1 MSGSKQELQR
11 PESPSAAASL
21 AEHVRLDLTPLR
33 QSRDLRLLFIGGG
46 VSFAGSMLTFVAIP
60 YQTFRLT
67 HSSLV
72 VGLLSLAELAALLL
86 TGLAGGLLADAVD
99 RRLLL
104 RITEA
109 ALLGGTLLLLVNS
122 LIGQPRL
129 WVLFAVSFLLA
140 GLDGIQRPSLD
151 SLVPRLVSPD
161 QVAATSA
168 LMAVRSQLGMI
179 AAPALSGVLIAV
191 TGVAAA
197 YAVDAATFGFSL
209 VCLWMLGAAPPPPEG
224 AELSLKAVSEGL
236 RYAIARKDLLGSYL
250 VDINAMFFG
259 FPNALYPQMAS
270 RLGGAWVL
278 GLLYAAP
285 AVGSALVT
293 LTSGWARRVHRHGR
307 MIAAGA
313 VVWGLGIVVL
323 GLSSRV
329 WEALA
334 ALVVAGAGDMVS
346 GLGRMTMWNE
356 SIPDS
361 LRGRLASIELLS
373 YTSGPTLGNVESGL
387 VEALAGLRAAILSG
401 GILCVAGTAAVVLAL
416 PAFRNYDA
424 VVGRRRRLQDT

>member
-1 MSGSKQELQR
+1 MSDQPELQR
-11 PESPSAAASL
+11 PESQSATASL
-21 AEHVRLDLTPLR
+21 AAHVRLDLTPLR
-33 QSRDLRLLFIGGG
+33 QSRDFRLLFVGGG

-86 TGLAGGLLADAVD
+86 TGLAGGLLADTMD

-104 RITEA
+104 RLTEA
-109 ALLGGTLLLLVNS
+109 AMLGGTLLLLVNS
-122 LIGQPRL
+122 LVGQPRL

-140 GLDGIQRPSLD
+140 AFDGIQRPSLD
-151 SLVPRLVSPD
+151 SLVPRLVPPE

-168 LMAVRSQLGMI
+168 LMAARAEFGMI

-191 TGVAAA
+191 TGVATT
-197 YAVDAATFGFSL
+197 YAVDAATFAISL
-209 VCLWMLGAAPPPPEG
+209 VCLWMLGAAPAPPEG
-224 AELSLKAVSEGL
+224 AELSLKAVAEGL
-236 RYAIARKDLLGSYL
+236 RYALSRKDLLGSYL

-259 FPNALYPQMAS
+259 FPNALYPQLAS
-270 RLGGAWVL
+270 RLGGASVL

-285 AVGSALVT
+285 AVGSALIT
-293 LTSGWARRVHRHGR
+293 LTSGWTRRVRRHGR
-307 MIAAGA
+307 MIAIGA

-323 GLSSRV
+323 GLSSLA

-361 LRGRLASIELLS
+361 LRGRLAGIELLS
-373 YTSGPTLGNVESGL
+373 YSSGPTLGNVESGL
-387 VEALAGLRAAILSG
+387 VEAVAGLRASIVSG

-424 VVGRRRRLQDT
+424 VLGRRRRQPEA

>member
-1 MSGSKQELQR
+1 VADQPELQR
-11 PESPSAAASL
+11 PESPSAAAST
-21 AEHVRLDLTPLR
+21 AKHVRLDLTPLR
-33 QSRDLRLLFIGGG
+33 RSRDLRLLFVGGG

-72 VGLLSLAELAALLL
+72 VGLLSLAELAGLLL
-86 TGLAGGLLADAVD
+86 TGLAGGVLADAVD

-104 RITEA
+104 RATEA
-109 ALLGGTLLLLVNS
+109 AMLGSTLLLLLNS
-122 LIGQPRL
+122 LVGHPRL

-140 GLDGIQRPSLD
+140 GADGIQRPSLD
-151 SLVPRLVSPD
+151 SLVPRQVPPE

-168 LMAVRSQLGMI
+168 LMAMRTQFGMI

-191 TGVAAA
+191 SGVAAA
-197 YAVDAATFGFSL
+197 YAIDAGTFAVSL
-209 VCLWMLGAAPPPPEG
+209 VCLWMLGAAPPPAEG
-224 AELSLKAVSEGL
+224 AELSLKAVRDGL
-236 RYAIARKDLLGSYL
+236 RYAVSRKDLLGSYL

-259 FPNALYPQMAS
+259 FPNALYPQLAG
-270 RLGGAWVL
+270 RLGGASVL

-293 LTSGWARRVHRHGR
+293 LTSGWTRRVRRHGW
-307 MIAAGA
+307 MIAVGA

-323 GLSSRV
+323 GLSSLA
-329 WEALA
+329 WEALV
-334 ALVVAGAGDMVS
+334 ALVAAGAGDMVS

-356 SIPDS
+356 SIPDA
-361 LRGRLASIELLS
+361 LRGRLAGIELLS
-373 YTSGPTLGNVESGL
+373 YSSGPTLGNVEAGL
-387 VEALAGLRAAILSG
+387 VEALAGLRTAIVSG
-401 GILCVAGTAAVVLAL
+401 GVLCVIGTGAVLVAL

-424 VVGRRRRLQDT
+424 VLGRRRRTGAT

>member
-1 MSGSKQELQR
+1 VSDQPELQR
-11 PESPSAAASL
+11 PESQSAAASL
-21 AEHVRLDLTPLR
+21 AKHVRLDLTPLR

-72 VGLLSLAELAALLL
+72 VGLLSLAELAALLV

-104 RITEA
+104 RVTEA
-109 ALLGGTLLLLVNS
+109 ALMAGTLLLLVNS

-151 SLVPRLVSPD
+151 SLVPRLVPPD

-168 LMAVRSQLGMI
+168 LMAVRSEFGMI

-191 TGVAAA
+191 TGVATA

-209 VCLWMLGAAPPPPEG
+209 VCLWMMGAAPPPPEG
-224 AELSLKAVSEGL
+224 AEISLKAISEGL
-236 RYAIARKDLLGSYL
+236 RYAISRKDLLGSYL

-270 RLGGAWVL
+270 HLGGASVL

-293 LTSGWARRVHRHGR
+293 LTSGWARRVRRHGR

-313 VVWGLGIVVL
+313 VLWGLGIVAL
-323 GLSSRV
+323 GLSSRA

-334 ALVVAGAGDMVS
+334 ALVFAGAGDMVS

-356 SIPDS
+356 SIPDA
-361 LRGRLASIELLS
+361 LRGRLAGIELLS
-373 YTSGPTLGNVESGL
+373 YSSGPTLGNVESGL
-387 VEALAGLRAAILSG
+387 VEALAGLRFAVVSG
-401 GILCVAGTAAVVLAL
+401 GVLCVAGTAAVVLAL
-416 PAFRNYDA
+416 PAFRNYNA
-424 VVGRRRRLQDT
+424 VLGRRRRLEDT

>member
-1 MSGSKQELQR
+1 M
-11 PESPSAAASL
+11 AASL
-21 AEHVRLDLTPLR
+21 AGRVRLDLTPLR
-33 QSRDLRLLFIGGG
+33 RSRDLRLLFVGGG

-86 TGLAGGLLADAVD
+86 TGLAGGVLADAVD

-104 RITEA
+104 RTTEA
-109 ALLGGTLLLLVNS
+109 GMLGGTLVLLVNS
-122 LIGQPRL
+122 LAGHPRL

-140 GLDGIQRPSLD
+140 GFDGIERPSLD
-151 SLVPRLVSPD
+151 SLVPRLVPPD
-161 QVAATSA
+161 QIAATSA
-168 LMAVRSQLGMI
+168 LMAVRSQFGMI

-191 TGVAAA
+191 SGVATA
-197 YAVDAATFGFSL
+197 YAVDAGTFAFSL
-209 VCLWMLGAAPPPPEG
+209 VCLWMMGAAPPPPEG
-224 AELSLKAVSEGL
+224 AELSWKAISEGL
-236 RYAIARKDLLGSYL
+236 EYAVSRQDLLGSYL

-259 FPNALYPQMAS
+259 FPNALYPQLAS
-270 RLGGAWVL
+270 RLGGASVL

-285 AVGSALVT
+285 AVGSLLIT
-293 LTSGWARRVHRHGR
+293 LTSAWTLRVRRHGW

-313 VVWGLGIVVL
+313 AVWGLGIVVL
-323 GLSSRV
+323 GFTSLA

-356 SIPDS
+356 SIPDA
-361 LRGRLASIELLS
+361 LRGRLAGIELLS

-387 VEALAGLRAAILSG
+387 VEALAGLRAAIVSG
-401 GILCVAGTAAVVLAL
+401 GILCVAGTAAVLLAL

-424 VVGRRRRLQDT
+424 VLGRRRRLDAS